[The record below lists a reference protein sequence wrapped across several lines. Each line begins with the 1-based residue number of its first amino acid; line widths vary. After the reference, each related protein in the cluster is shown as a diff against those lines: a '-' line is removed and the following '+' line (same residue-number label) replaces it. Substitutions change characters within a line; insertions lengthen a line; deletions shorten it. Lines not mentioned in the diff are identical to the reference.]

1 MELIGSPLQLASA
14 VFVNV
19 LGLLLALKAGRVLG
33 AKQGRALMLYAWHSL
48 FCLVYAIYAVEN
60 GADALVY
67 YLKAQQGEFMALFG
81 TGAVVN
87 IAMPFVTGLNLS
99 FLGACLL
106 FNIFG
111 AIGLIAFD
119 TCLQEVT
126 ANKSKLLRRFATLI
140 VLLPSISFW
149 SSALGKDSLAFMAAA
164 LTLYAT
170 LNMSRR
176 LVLLILSIL
185 VMALVRPHIAGIMVI
200 ALTGSLVLQRRLPL
214 GQRVFLGAAALA
226 ATAAMV
232 PFALSYAGLGEAEGA
247 DDIMNYVEHRQSV
260 NTQGG
265 SSVDLASMSLPLQLF
280 SYLFRPMPYEA
291 SSIFALAAS
300 MDNVIL
306 IFLAIAG
313 AAQIIKHRRHKL
325 AGNRAFMWFYCLLT
339 WLILAITTANLGIAV
354 RQKWMFAPLLIYLF
368 ISLLGR
374 ERQPRRRPAP
384 ARTAQ
389 VRRIPPAAPQAP
401 HTPANTVQP

>member
-14 VFVNV
+14 VLVGAC
-19 LGLLLALKAGRVLG
+19 GLLAALKIGRRLG
-33 AKQGRALMLYAWHSL
+33 VRQGRAALLYAWHTL
-48 FCLVYAIYAVEN
+48 FCLAYTAYAIEN

-67 YLKAQQGEFMALFG
+67 YMKAQQGEFMAPFG

-87 IAMPFVTGLNLS
+87 IATLFVTGLNLS

-111 AIGLIAFD
+111 SVGLIAFD
-119 TCLQEVT
+119 ACLQAAT
-126 ANKSKLLRRFATLI
+126 AGKSRTLRRFATLI

-164 LTLYAT
+164 LTLFAA
-170 LNMSRR
+170 LDMRR
-176 LVLLILSIL
+176 RYVLLAAAIF

-214 GQRVFLGAAALA
+214 GQRLFLGMAALG
-226 ATAAMV
+226 ATAVMV
-232 PFALSYAGLGEAEGA
+232 PFALSYAGLGDASGA
-247 DDIMNYVEHRQSV
+247 DEIMNYVETRQSV

-265 SSVDLASMSLPLQLF
+265 SSLDIASMSLPMQLF

-291 SSIFALAAS
+291 GSIFSLAAS
-300 MDNVIL
+300 VDNL
-306 IFLAIAG
+306 ALMFLVIAG
-313 AAQIIKHRRHKL
+313 GAQALRRRRHKL

-368 ISLLGR
+368 LSLMGR
-374 ERQPRRRPAP
+374 SRQHSGRPQPSIA
-384 ARTAQ
+384 TTF
-389 VRRIPPAAPQAP
+389 AP
-401 HTPANTVQP
+401 HGHPGAAKP

>member
-1 MELIGSPLQLASA
+1 MELIGNPLQLASA

-19 LGLLLALKAGRVLG
+19 MGLLVAFKAGRMLG
-33 AKQGRALMLYAWHSL
+33 VRKSRVMLLYAWHSL
-48 FCLVYAIYAVEN
+48 FCLAYAMYAIQN

-67 YLKAQQGEFMALFG
+67 YMKAQQGEFMPPFG

-87 IAMPFVTGLNLS
+87 IATLFVTGLDLS

-119 TCLQEVT
+119 ACLQSAT
-126 ANKSKLLRRFATLI
+126 ADKSRLLRRFATLI

-149 SSALGKDSLAFMAAA
+149 SSALGKDALAFMAAA

-170 LNMSRR
+170 LNMGRR
-176 LVLLILSIL
+176 VVLLAVSIFI
-185 VMALVRPHIAGIMVI
+185 MALVRPHIAGIMVI
-200 ALTGSLVLQRRLPL
+200 ALAGSLVLQRRLPL
-214 GQRVFLGAAALA
+214 VQRVFLGGAALA

-232 PFALSYAGLGEAEGA
+232 PFALTYAGLGDASGA
-247 DDIMNYVEHRQSV
+247 DDIMSYVEHRQSL

-265 SSVDLASMSLPLQLF
+265 SSVDIASMSPPVQLF
-280 SYLFRPMPYEA
+280 SYLFRPLPYEA
-291 SSIFALAAS
+291 GSIFGLAAS
-300 MDNVIL
+300 MDNVVL
-306 IFLAIAG
+306 IFLAVAG
-313 AAQIIKHRRHKL
+313 CAHIIKHRRRKL
-325 AGNRAFMWFYCLLT
+325 AGNRAFMWFYCLLS

-368 ISLLGR
+368 ISMLGR
-374 ERQPRRRPAP
+374 TRQPAMGRRINPRRPL
-384 ARTAQ
+384 
-389 VRRIPPAAPQAP
+389 PPTVP
-401 HTPANTVQP
+401 HMVKP

>member
-14 VFVNV
+14 LLVNV
-19 LGLLLALKAGRVLG
+19 LGLLLAFKAGRMLDVR
-33 AKQGRALMLYAWHSL
+33 KGRVMLLYAWHSM
-48 FCLVYAIYAVEN
+48 FCLAYAIYAVQN

-67 YLKAQQGEFMALFG
+67 YMKAQQGEFMAPFG

-87 IAMPFVTGLNLS
+87 IATLFVTGLDLS

-119 TCLQEVT
+119 ACLQAAT
-126 ANKSKLLRRFATLI
+126 ADKTKLLRRFATLI

-149 SSALGKDSLAFMAAA
+149 SSALGKDALAFMAAA

-176 LVLLILSIL
+176 VILLATSIFI
-185 VMALVRPHIAGIMVI
+185 MALVRPHIAGIMVI
-200 ALTGSLVLQRRLPL
+200 ALAGSLVLQRRLPL
-214 GQRVFLGAAALA
+214 GQRLFLGAAALA

-232 PFALSYAGLGEAEGA
+232 PFALTYAGLGDASGA
-247 DDIMNYVEHRQSV
+247 DDIMNYVEHRQSL

-265 SSVDLASMSLPLQLF
+265 SSVDIASMSLPLQLF

-291 SSIFALAAS
+291 GSIFGLAAS
-300 MDNVIL
+300 IDNVVL
-306 IFLAIAG
+306 VFLAVAG
-313 AAQIIKHRRHKL
+313 GAQIIRHRRHKL
-325 AGNRAFMWFYCLLT
+325 VGNRAFMWFYCLLT

-354 RQKWMFAPLLIYLF
+354 RQKWMFAPILIYLF

-374 ERQPRRRPAP
+374 RRQPNPHRSLRTRPSLSQP
-384 ARTAQ
+384 ASASGM
-389 VRRIPPAAPQAP
+389 VKS
-401 HTPANTVQP
+401 

>member
-1 MELIGSPLQLASA
+1 MELIGTPLQLASA
-14 VFVNV
+14 VLVNV
-19 LGLLLALKAGRVLG
+19 LGLLLAMKAGRMLG
-33 AKQGRALMLYAWHSL
+33 VRKSRAMLLYAWHSV
-48 FCLVYAIYAVEN
+48 FCLAYAVYAIEN

-67 YLKAQQGEFMALFG
+67 YMKALQGEFMAPFG

-87 IAMPFVTGLNLS
+87 IATLFVTGLDLS

-119 TCLQEVT
+119 ACLQQAT
-126 ANKSKLLRRFATLI
+126 ANKARLLRRFATLI

-149 SSALGKDSLAFMAAA
+149 SSALGKDALAFMAAA
-164 LTLYAT
+164 LTLYAA

-176 LVLLILSIL
+176 VVLLAVSIFI
-185 VMALVRPHIAGIMVI
+185 MALVRPHIAGIMVI
-200 ALTGSLVLQRRLPL
+200 ALAGSLVLQRRLPL
-214 GQRVFLGAAALA
+214 GQRVFLGGAALA

-232 PFALSYAGLGEAEGA
+232 PFALTYAGLGDASGA
-247 DDIMNYVEHRQSV
+247 DDIMSYVEERQSV

-265 SSVDLASMSLPLQLF
+265 SSVDIASMSLPLQLF

-291 SSIFALAAS
+291 GSIFGLAAS

-306 IFLAIAG
+306 VFLAIAG
-313 AAQIIKHRRHKL
+313 GTQIIRHRRHKL
-325 AGNRAFMWFYCLLT
+325 SGNRAFMWFYCMLT

-354 RQKWMFAPLLIYLF
+354 RQKWMFAPILIYLF
-368 ISLLGR
+368 ISMLGR
-374 ERQPRRRPAP
+374 TRQTARRRMPAP
-384 ARTAQ
+384 PPPLAQ
-389 VRRIPPAAPQAP
+389 QAAP
-401 HTPANTVQP
+401 TPGMVKS

>member
-14 VFVNV
+14 VFVCAA
-19 LGLLLALKAGRVLG
+19 GLLLALKAGRMLG
-33 AKQGRALMLYAWHSL
+33 VRRGRAAVLYAWHTL
-48 FCLVYAIYAVEN
+48 FCLAYALYAVEN

-67 YLKAQQGEFMALFG
+67 YMKAQQGEFMPPFG

-87 IAMPFVTGLNLS
+87 IATLFVTGLNLS

-106 FNIFG
+106 FNLFG
-111 AIGLIAFD
+111 GIGLIAFD
-119 TCLQEVT
+119 ACLQT
-126 ANKSKLLRRFATLI
+126 ATAGKSKLLRRFATLI

-164 LTLYAT
+164 LALFAA
-170 LNMSRR
+170 LNVSRR
-176 LVLLILSIL
+176 YLLLASAIFI
-185 VMALVRPHIAGIMVI
+185 MALVRPHIAGIMVI

-214 GQRVFLGAAALA
+214 GQRLFLGAAALA

-232 PFALSYAGLGEAEGA
+232 PFALSYAGLGEAAGA
-247 DDIMNYVEHRQSV
+247 DDIMSYVEERQSV

-265 SSVDLASMSLPLQLF
+265 SSVDIASMSLPLQLF

-291 SSIFALAAS
+291 GSIFALAAS
-300 MDNVIL
+300 LDNVVL

-313 AAQIIKHRRHKL
+313 GIQIVRRRRYPL
-325 AGNRAFMWFYCLLT
+325 AGNRVFMWFYCLLA

-354 RQKWMFAPLLIYLF
+354 RQKWMFAPILIYLL
-368 ISLLGR
+368 ISLMGR
-374 ERQPRRRPAP
+374 SRQGSARLRMRSRNTLAP
-384 ARTAQ
+384 DAYGSGM
-389 VRRIPPAAPQAP
+389 VKP
-401 HTPANTVQP
+401 

>member
-14 VFVNV
+14 LLVNV
-19 LGLLLALKAGRVLG
+19 LGLLLAFKAGRMLDVR
-33 AKQGRALMLYAWHSL
+33 KGRVMLLYAWHSM
-48 FCLVYAIYAVEN
+48 FCLAYAIYAVQN

-67 YLKAQQGEFMALFG
+67 YMKAQQGEFMAPFG

-87 IAMPFVTGLNLS
+87 IATLFVTGLDLS

-119 TCLQEVT
+119 ACLQAAT

-149 SSALGKDSLAFMAAA
+149 SSALGKDALAFMAAA

-176 LVLLILSIL
+176 VILLAVSIFI
-185 VMALVRPHIAGIMVI
+185 MALVRPHIAGIMVI
-200 ALTGSLVLQRRLPL
+200 ALAGSLVLQRRLPL
-214 GQRVFLGAAALA
+214 GQRLFLGAAALA

-232 PFALSYAGLGEAEGA
+232 PFALTYAGLGDASGA
-247 DDIMNYVEHRQSV
+247 DDIMNYVEHRQSL

-265 SSVDLASMSLPLQLF
+265 SSVDIASMSLPLQLF

-291 SSIFALAAS
+291 GSIFGLAAS

-306 IFLAIAG
+306 VFLAVAG
-313 AAQIIKHRRHKL
+313 GAQIIRHRRHKL
-325 AGNRAFMWFYCLLT
+325 VGNRAFMWFYCLLT

-354 RQKWMFAPLLIYLF
+354 RQKWMFAPILIYLF

-374 ERQPRRRPAP
+374 KRQPNPHRGP
-384 ARTAQ
+384 Q
-389 VRRIPPAAPQAP
+389 VRPSLSQPTSAPGM
-401 HTPANTVQP
+401 VKS